1 MPVLFRAAGASFLST
16 IRHCGGAIF
25 GALSYPASTVKAAL
39 SIVGQVPVLYTN
51 RRAMSGLFPWL
62 LVLVPCS
69 ARPSA
74 AASTN
79 LFRRASN
86 LFKDHKPALQAH
98 LRLKRLFF
106 CGFLFCFSHMGHRA
120 DERPP
125 TCSIYSPSCCRESPS
140 RPAPRYLPRQVGG
153 AAANSAKRKRTTVPN
168 YLEVGDDGARRLT
181 ALAPSLPPGR

>member
-106 CGFLFCFSHMGHRA
+106 VDFYFVSHIWDTERTSDRRHVRYIRQAAVVSLLPAPPRGISRDRSGAPPRTRQKEKEQRFRTTWKLVMMGHE
-120 DERPP
+120 D
-125 TCSIYSPSCCRESPS
+125 
-140 RPAPRYLPRQVGG
+140 
-153 AAANSAKRKRTTVPN
+153 
-168 YLEVGDDGARRLT
+168 
-181 ALAPSLPPGR
+181 